1 MQSISDNIKFASYND
16 AKEVVDKLFQS
27 IHLRYQGNLET
38 LMEGSEFA
46 ILQLVYYKCHRVN
59 FRCSSSYIDSPD
71 WIKKR
76 KSNSKAEK

>member
-38 LMEGSEFA
+38 LMEGSEIA

-71 WIKKR
+71 
-76 KSNSKAEK
+76 